1 MRLSHLAAMATLV
14 ALLGA
19 MFVAMGSAGADGQAH
34 YATLGLDVDFPNDSD
49 NVIAAGS
56 ETKVRL
62 RLIATDMSSRVVTDA
77 SKAKVDDYSG
87 LRYTFVVANDTGLRW
102 VRASGGAIL
111 EADASGGST
120 AQETGVVFGSAASA
134 QVLAVPPVLV
144 QSKGDADD
152 STTSAVI
159 ETPAPHVL
167 TISDDDLSVIIP
179 AGTTENEIT
188 VSAAVIAGVTIT
200 LTKYQ
205 EDGNDDG
212 DDPDAGDFSVDQS
225 DVIYIPLS
233 HTDADAENNVDHGH
247 AAATPTAANA
257 TRSDSSVLAI
267 GNVDEVD
274 SISFG
279 RSSPRRDR
287 STASGYSSDPGTT
300 EPAFISTAGGTTE
313 FTLHVFNANE
323 KPSQS
328 NSISSIVV
336 STTAGSMSAA
346 TDSTTA
352 LVGEGQC
359 GGSSTTC
366 ELEPP
371 RATMSPLPTTG
382 LRFLLA
388 APTRSGTADV
398 RVVVISRAG
407 NVLIDEDQIVTFH
420 GPAAMLEAGEASG
433 TVLGYDVVGTAKG
446 GTDKKAG
453 QDGDTSSDPE
463 NPNGD
468 ADRGSDKRDQI
479 TFKVS
484 AVDKGGT
491 TVVTPRL
498 SARVTGPDDRA
509 VSSDKFVISQTGDL
523 SDTVHLDIDTAA
535 SKALKVGEH
544 TIKFSAGSLSG
555 TSSFTVAG
563 TADAMELE
571 TSEGEPSEIGETVE
585 LTATVTDTDGQPVA
599 DGTVVQF
606 NASDKTGDT
615 DAVLI
620 ATTTE
625 MPGTM
630 GGVAQVTYVVVG
642 DGSAVVTATV
652 SDDRTPVVR
661 VKVIQSTAGA
671 PEPVVEPEPEPEV
684 ASVDCLSNLSGF
696 STWTCGVDADVS
708 EIFTMVSERGVT
720 AIHLWNG
727 TNWVRYSVVGGSEVP
742 GSSDFMVTKTDIL
755 YISQ

>member
-1 MRLSHLAAMATLV
+1 MEIFVPLDDKNTTDPADDEVDPATRNGSATL
-14 ALLGA
+14 
-19 MFVAMGSAGADGQAH
+19 
-34 YATLGLDVDFPNDSD
+34 N
-49 NVIAAGS
+49 
-56 ETKVRL
+56 
-62 RLIATDMSSRVVTDA
+62 
-77 SKAKVDDYSG
+77 
-87 LRYTFVVANDTGLRW
+87 
-102 VRASGGAIL
+102 
-111 EADASGGST
+111 
-120 AQETGVVFGSAASA
+120 
-134 QVLAVPPVLV
+134 
-144 QSKGDADD
+144 
-152 STTSAVI
+152 
-159 ETPAPHVL
+159 
-167 TISDDDLSVIIP
+167 
-179 AGTTENEIT
+179 
-188 VSAAVIAGVTIT
+188 
-200 LTKYQ
+200 
-205 EDGNDDG
+205 
-212 DDPDAGDFSVDQS
+212 
-225 DVIYIPLS
+225 
-233 HTDADAENNVDHGH
+233 
-247 AAATPTAANA
+247 
-257 TRSDSSVLAI
+257 I

-274 SISFG
+274 SIRFG
-279 RSSPRRDR
+279 LSSPKRG
-287 STASGYSSDPGTT
+287 STDPGTT
-300 EPAFISTAGGTTE
+300 EPAFVSTAGGTTE

-323 KPSQS
+323 KPSQI

-336 STTAGSMSAA
+336 STTSGTFSS
-346 TDSTTA
+346 DHSTNSD
-352 LVGEGQC
+352 LNSGGQC
-359 GGSSTTC
+359 GGASTTC
-366 ELEPP
+366 ELEPK
-371 RATMSPLPTTG
+371 RTASAALPKTG

-433 TVLGYDVVGTAKG
+433 TVLGYDVVGKAKG

-535 SKALKVGEH
+535 TKALKVGEH

-742 GSSDFMVTKTDIL
+742 GSSDFMVTQTDIL